1 MDILINLLFAA
12 LGVMAWYFI
21 FYRRFANRELVN
33 ELRKNNIE
41 LKHSFQA
48 TDRDRMEYE
57 QQNIILKNE
66 IEGLYVKNDDL
77 THVVSELSRY
87 YYHMKKISDKM
98 DNLARDLQQPLEDMD
113 RKIKPFLYDDGDEN
127 TNEFVH
133 HLWWE
138 SNENNMKRR
147 DFF

>member
-1 MDILINLLFAA
+1 MDILIAFVAA
-12 LGVMAWYFI
+12 WLGGIVGYLI

-33 ELRKNNIE
+33 ELRKNNLE
-41 LKHSFQA
+41 LKHAFQA

-57 QQNIILKNE
+57 QQNLILRDE
-66 IEGLYVKNDDL
+66 IEGLYMKNDDL

-98 DNLARDLQQPLEDMD
+98 DDLARDLQQPLEDMD
-113 RKIKPFLYDDGDEN
+113 RKMKPFVYDDDDDRN
-127 TNEFVH
+127 QEFVH
-133 HLWWE
+133 TLGQEHPSKW
-138 SNENNMKRR
+138 

>member
-1 MDILINLLFAA
+1 MDILIVIVAA
-12 LGVMAWYFI
+12 LLGGILGYLV
-21 FYRRFANRELVN
+21 FYRRFANRELIN
-33 ELRKNNIE
+33 ELRKTNLE
-41 LKHSFQA
+41 LKHAFQA

-57 QQNIILKNE
+57 QQNIILKDE

-98 DNLARDLQQPLEDMD
+98 QDLARDLQQPLEDMD
-113 RKIKPFLYDDGDEN
+113 MRMKPFLYEDGDERQQQ
-127 TNEFVH
+127 FIH
-133 HLWWE
+133 QLDDSDIH
-138 SNENNMKRR
+138 KRG

>member
-1 MDILINLLFAA
+1 MDILIA
-12 LGVMAWYFI
+12 LISAILWGVIGYLI

-33 ELRKNNIE
+33 ELRKTNLE

-57 QQNIILKNE
+57 QQNLILRDE
-66 IEGLYVKNDDL
+66 IEWLYMKNDDL

-98 DNLARDLQQPLEDMD
+98 DDLARDLQQPLEDMD
-113 RKIKPFLYDDGDEN
+113 RKMKPFVYDDDDDRN
-127 TNEFVH
+127 QEFVH
-133 HLWWE
+133 TLGQNHPHKW
-138 SNENNMKRR
+138 

>member
-1 MDILINLLFAA
+1 MDILIVIVAA
-12 LGVMAWYFI
+12 LLWWILWYLV
-21 FYRRFANRELVN
+21 FYRRFANRELIN
-33 ELRKNNIE
+33 ELRKTNLE
-41 LKHSFQA
+41 LKHAFQA

-57 QQNIILKNE
+57 QQNIILKDE

-98 DNLARDLQQPLEDMD
+98 QDLARDLQQPLEDMD
-113 RKIKPFLYDDGDEN
+113 MRMKPFLYEDWDERQQQFIHQLDDSDI
-127 TNEFVH
+127 H
-133 HLWWE
+133 
-138 SNENNMKRR
+138 KRW